1 MAVEESRKRDNAPR
15 AEETPVTTTTVP
27 EVELV
32 AGALGAVIR
41 GIDLNELTDD
51 GFELIH
57 DRLLKHQVVFVAGQ
71 HNMVPAAHIALGRR
85 FGEVEL
91 HPYLPRLEG
100 YPEIVII
107 DSENGG
113 KVDVW
118 HTDMTFHQS
127 PPIASILHLVQVPT
141 PGGDT
146 MFTNQC
152 LVYERLSA
160 PLRDFL
166 DGLTAIHAVRA
177 DNEYSSRAEH
187 PVVRV
192 HPETGRRSLYVNRL
206 FTSHI
211 PQLTRNESDAL
222 LEHLF
227 RFSEGP
233 QFTCRY
239 HWCTGDV
246 AIWDNRVTM
255 HYAVN
260 DYTAIRRGQRITVLG
275 DHPTGNE
282 PRWEHYAPAPGERYW
297 PDVVNSVEPY

>member
-1 MAVEESRKRDNAPR
+1 M
-15 AEETPVTTTTVP
+15 TTSIEP
-27 EVELV
+27 EVRLV
-32 AGALGAVIR
+32 TGALGAEIFGV
-41 GIDLNELTDD
+41 DLNTLTDE
-51 GFELIH
+51 GFDRIR
-57 DRLLKHQVVFVAGQ
+57 RLLLDHQVVFLKGQ
-71 HNMVPAAHIALGRR
+71 TDLTPEAHIALGRR

-107 DSENGG
+107 DSEDGG
-113 KVDVW
+113 RVDVW

-127 PPIASILHLVQVPT
+127 PPQFSLLQLLQVPAT
-141 PGGDT
+141 GGDT
-146 MFTNQC
+146 MFTNQY
-152 LVYERLSA
+152 LVYEELSA

-166 DGLTAIHAVRA
+166 DGLTAIHVIRIG
-177 DNEYSSRAEH
+177 NEFTSRAEH

-211 PQLTRNESDAL
+211 PQLTRNESDAI
-222 LEHLF
+222 LEYLF

-239 HWCTGDV
+239 RWQPGDM
-246 AIWDNRVTM
+246 AIWDNRVTQ

-260 DYTAIRRGQRITVLG
+260 DYRDIRIGQRVTVLG
-275 DHPTGNE
+275 DHPTGDE
-282 PRWEHYAPAPGERYW
+282 PRWPHYQAAAGQRYW
-297 PDVVNSVEPY
+297 PDRVNAVDNY

>member
-1 MAVEESRKRDNAPR
+1 M
-15 AEETPVTTTTVP
+15 TTSIEP
-27 EVELV
+27 EVRLV
-32 AGALGAVIR
+32 TGALGAEIFGV
-41 GIDLNELTDD
+41 DVNTLTDE
-51 GFELIH
+51 GF
-57 DRLLKHQVVFVAGQ
+57 DRIRQLLLEHQVVFIKGQ
-71 HNMVPAAHIALGRR
+71 TDLTPEAHIALGRR

-107 DSENGG
+107 DSEDGG
-113 KVDVW
+113 RVDVW

-127 PPIASILHLVQVPT
+127 PPQFSILQLLQVPAT
-141 PGGDT
+141 GGDT
-146 MFTNQC
+146 MFTNQY
-152 LVYERLSA
+152 LVYEELSA

-166 DGLTAIHAVRA
+166 DGLTAIHVIRIGT
-177 DNEYSSRAEH
+177 EFTSRAEH

-211 PQLTRNESDAL
+211 PQLTRNESDAI
-222 LEHLF
+222 LEYLF

-239 HWCTGDV
+239 RWSAGDI
-246 AIWDNRVTM
+246 AIWDNRATQ

-260 DYTAIRRGQRITVLG
+260 DYRDIRRGQRVTVLG
-275 DHPTGNE
+275 DHPTGDQ
-282 PRWEHYAPAPGERYW
+282 PRWEHYSAAPGQRYW
-297 PDVVNSVEPY
+297 PDRVNAVDNY